1 MSLKDARRLPL
12 LVVLLLAVLPLTLIG
27 TYLCIREYRH
37 QTNVA
42 LERRGSIADMGAV
55 LIHEK
60 FRGII
65 DVGTSL
71 ALRPLVYRN
80 IEKDDWDEAVKNIDG
95 IPQVFPYIDTIGLF
109 DTEGV
114 LKATIPPMPEAIGKS
129 FAYRDYYQGV
139 SREWK
144 PYVSEAFKRA
154 VEPKYNVVSIAVPIK
169 SLDQKVLG
177 ILLLTVKI
185 DAIVSWTKYINVG
198 SSGSIFVVD
207 KKGQL
212 IAHHNLDLEDDLV
225 DYSALPSIKRLL
237 QGEHGVDM
245 HKADVLVDED
255 HIAAYAFVKD
265 YGFGI
270 EVVQPTRTAFA
281 ERDNEV
287 IVLCIIWVFIIGIIG
302 FFLYRILK
310 DREEIREQRDRERL
324 LLSGIGDG
332 IVAID
337 RDWRITLWNKA
348 AGRITGWTEAEVLG
362 KPFRSIV
369 KFIRENNRKEDIAF
383 IENAI
388 LMKETSFLDVGTL
401 LIKKDGSEVAV
412 GDSAAPI
419 NDRNGDTKGAIIVF
433 RDASKEREA
442 MHMRSEFVYASHQ
455 LRTPVTEALW
465 NLDIAKKEDDP
476 IKRAEDLDIVG
487 HSLMSIQKLSEH
499 LVAVSEID
507 QGSISVKKSM
517 TKITDV
523 FGEIQNILEKKAEG
537 GKITLSFGPVSVA
550 AAFDTDPKLFKKAL
564 HEVID
569 NAILYSP
576 AGSDVKINT
585 AIKENNIIIEVA
597 DTGVGIPEAEQPVI
611 FSKFFRASS
620 RPKNVAGAGLG
631 LYIAREYIKVLGG
644 KIWFDSVEGKGT
656 TFFISLPIV

>member
-631 LYIAREYIKVLGG
+631 LYIAKEYIKVLGG

>member
-1 MSLKDARRLPL
+1 MSLKDVRRLPL
-12 LVVLLLAVLPLTLIG
+12 LVVLLLAVLPLILVG
-27 TYLCIREYRH
+27 AYLCIREYKH

-42 LERRGSIADMGAV
+42 LERRGSIADLGAV

-71 ALRPLVYRN
+71 ASRPLVYRN

-139 SREWK
+139 SKEWK
-144 PYVSEAFKRA
+144 PYVSEAFKRV

-169 SLDQKVLG
+169 SLDQKALG

-185 DAIVSWTKYINVG
+185 DAIVDWAKHIDVG
-198 SSGSIFVVD
+198 SGGSVFIVD

-212 IAHHNLDLEDDLV
+212 VAHNNLKQEDDLV
-225 DYSALPSIKRLL
+225 DYSSLPSVKRLL
-237 QGEHGVDM
+237 QGSHGVEI
-245 HKADVLVDED
+245 HKADAIVDED
-255 HIAAYAFVKD
+255 HIAAYSFVKE

-270 EVVQPTRTAFA
+270 EVVQPTRIVFM
-281 ERDNEV
+281 ERDNES
-287 IVLCIIWVFIIGIIG
+287 IVLCIVWTIIICVIG

-310 DREEIREQRDRERL
+310 DREEIKEQRDRERL

-332 IVAID
+332 VVAID
-337 RDWRITLWNKA
+337 RDWRIVLWNKA
-348 AGRITGWTEAEVLG
+348 ASTITGWSEEEVLG
-362 KPFRSIV
+362 KPFRSII
-369 KFIRENNRKEDIAF
+369 KFIRENDRKEDIAF
-383 IENAI
+383 IEDAI
-388 LMKETSFLDVGTL
+388 VMEKTSFVEVGTL
-401 LIKKDGSEVAV
+401 LIKKDGSEIVV

-419 NDRNGDTKGAIIVF
+419 NGQDGKMKGAIIVF
-433 RDASKEREA
+433 HDASKEHET

-455 LRTPVTEALW
+455 LRTPITEALW

-476 IKRAEDLDIVG
+476 IKRAEDLDIVE

-507 QGSISVKKSM
+507 QGSVSVKKSM
-517 TKITDV
+517 TTITDV
-523 FGEIQNILEKKAEG
+523 FGEIQNTLEKKAEE

-550 AAFDTDPKLFKKAL
+550 AAFNTDPKLFKKIL
-564 HEVID
+564 YEVIE
-569 NAILYSP
+569 NAIVYSP
-576 AGSDVKINT
+576 AGSEVRVDITVKEKDLIV
-585 AIKENNIIIEVA
+585 EVV
-597 DTGVGIPEAEQPVI
+597 DTGVSISEEEQPVI
-611 FSKFFRASS
+611 FTKFFRASN

-631 LYIAREYIKVLGG
+631 LYIAREYVKALGG
-644 KIWFDSVEGKGT
+644 KIWFESVEGKGT
-656 TFFISLPIV
+656 TFFISLPIA

>member
-27 TYLCIREYRH
+27 TYLCIREYKH

-71 ALRPLVYRN
+71 ASRPLVYRN

-212 IAHHNLDLEDDLV
+212 IAHHNLELEDDLV

-281 ERDNEV
+281 ERDREV
-287 IVLCIIWVFIIGIIG
+287 LVLCLIWVLIIGIIG

-310 DREEIREQRDRERL
+310 DREEIKGQRDRERL

-631 LYIAREYIKVLGG
+631 LYIAKEYIKVLGG

>member
-12 LVVLLLAVLPLTLIG
+12 LVVLLLAVLPLILVG
-27 TYLCIREYRH
+27 AYLCIREYKH

-42 LERRGSIADMGAV
+42 LERRGSIADLGAV

-71 ALRPLVYRN
+71 ASRPLVYQN
-80 IEKDDWDEAVKNIDG
+80 IEKDDWDEAVKNMER
-95 IPQVFPYIDTIGLF
+95 IPQVFPYIDSVGIF
-109 DTEGV
+109 NTEGV
-114 LKATIPPMPEAIGKS
+114 LKVVIPPMPEAIGKS

-154 VEPKYNVVSIAVPIK
+154 VEPEYNVVSIAVPIK

-185 DAIVSWTKYINVG
+185 DAIIDWTKYVNVG
-198 SSGSIFVVD
+198 SGGSVFTVD

-212 IAHHNLDLEDDLV
+212 IAHNNLNPEDDLV
-225 DYSALPSIKRLL
+225 DYSSLPSVKKLL
-237 QGEHGVDM
+237 QGGHGVEI
-245 HKADVLVDED
+245 HNADAIVDED
-255 HIAAYAFVKD
+255 HIAAYASVED

-270 EVVQPTRTAFA
+270 EVVQPTRTVFA
-281 ERDNEV
+281 ERDREA
-287 IVLCIIWVFIIGIIG
+287 IVLCIVWAIIICIIG

-310 DREEIREQRDRERL
+310 DREEIKEQRDHERL

-332 IVAID
+332 VVAID
-337 RDWRITLWNKA
+337 RDWRIILWNKA
-348 AGRITGWTEAEVLG
+348 ASTITGWSEEEVLG
-362 KPFRSIV
+362 KPFRSII
-369 KFIRENNRKEDIAF
+369 KFIRENDRKEDIAF
-383 IENAI
+383 IEDSI
-388 LMKETSFLDVGTL
+388 VMEKPSSMELGTL
-401 LIKKDGSEVAV
+401 LIRKDGSEIAV

-419 NDRNGDTKGAIIVF
+419 NGQDGKMKGAIIVF
-433 RDASKEREA
+433 HDASKERET

-455 LRTPVTEALW
+455 LRTPITEALW

-476 IKRAEDLDIVG
+476 IKRAEGLDIVG
-487 HSLMSIQKLSEH
+487 HSLISIQKLSEH

-507 QGSISVKKSM
+507 QGSVSVKKSM
-517 TKITDV
+517 TTIADV
-523 FGEIQNILEKKAEG
+523 FGEIQNTLQKKAEE

-550 AAFDTDPKLFKKAL
+550 AAFNTDPKLFKKIL
-564 HEVID
+564 YEVIE
-569 NAILYSP
+569 NAVVYSP
-576 AGSDVKINT
+576 AGSEVRVDIIVKEKDLIV
-585 AIKENNIIIEVA
+585 EVV
-597 DTGVGIPEAEQPVI
+597 DTGVGISEEDQPVI
-611 FSKFFRASS
+611 FTKFFRASS

-644 KIWFDSVEGKGT
+644 KIWFESVEGKGT
-656 TFFISLPIV
+656 TFFISLPIA